1 MQDDSRP
8 TPDAVAIWLLAI
20 GQTLGFAALLY
31 IFAALVVTWEQ
42 ATGWS
47 KAQLALGPTLSIL
60 VSATLAPIMGR
71 LVDRGFGAELLAGGV
86 LFGAGALVVLAQ
98 VQSVTQFVAVWA
110 LIGIAHAACLY
121 EVCFAFLTRRLGAG
135 ARAAILRVTL
145 LGGFASTIA
154 FPAGAFLAE
163 ALGWRGA
170 VLAFA
175 ATLALVAAP
184 ANFVAGRRLRRG
196 LRAGHR
202 ADPAGEGEADAAL
215 RRALRRPAFWT
226 LAAAFA
232 LIAGNHVMLVSYFIP
247 LSLDRGASQS
257 MAVLAASCVGVAQV
271 AGRLLLTLGEARMGT
286 ARASRVM
293 LGALVA
299 AGIAMWLAGVAPA
312 LIFAFAALQGAANG
326 LMSILKPVL
335 TAETLGHAGFGA
347 IAGAMATGSL
357 LGIAAGPFAGALLL
371 ETGGALALIG
381 AAFAMALAAAA
392 LILSLLVMQRR

>member
-98 VQSVTQFVAVWA
+98 VQSVKQFVAVWA

-184 ANFVAGRRLRRG
+184 ANFVAGRRLRQG

-202 ADPAGEGEADAAL
+202 SDPAGEGEADAAL

>member
-98 VQSVTQFVAVWA
+98 VQSVKQFVAVWA

-175 ATLALVAAP
+175 AALALVAAP

-202 ADPAGEGEADAAL
+202 ADPAGQAEADAAL